1 MVYASRL
8 VLLRAVRRFRFS
20 APRGQLS
27 SPRFSLGRVSKSP
40 RPDGVA
46 RAEEGSILLEAA
58 LVMPV
63 LLLFLVLLAAFVQFS
78 AAETALQAAAD
89 RAARQTAAHIRPAM
103 LLLQQD
109 GSKLPESAPIDSK
122 DPGHESP
129 FETVQKVD
137 SSPSRPQLPDWRQA
151 AAEAA
156 AYLPDPAGQIAAAV
170 LQGDWKALADM
181 AAEPVG
187 IAVFE
192 PFLRKAAEDT
202 PLEPSRITLASLS
215 LPDLEGGESGFLKLE
230 AEYEFPLRVPFL
242 GKKIILHRTAAE
254 RVWIPDPLPSQGRAD
269 APDSSSTVKIT
280 QLYPIPARPGRKA
293 TLEAVA
299 SPGIQ
304 VTLEVRYKSG
314 NSVSKHVGTQTAD
327 ASGHVE
333 WTWLVSGNTTPGQWE
348 VVVTTSDG
356 ASASMPFIVQ
366 KKT

>member
-8 VLLRAVRRFRFS
+8 VLLKPFRRFRCS
-20 APRGQLS
+20 APWRQPA
-27 SPRFSLGRVSKSP
+27 SPRIPLERGSKSP
-40 RPDGVA
+40 RMNGAA

-103 LLLQQD
+103 LLLQQE
-109 GSKLPESAPIDSK
+109 GSKLPESAPKDSIDA
-122 DPGHESP
+122 GYESTS
-129 FETVQKVD
+129 ESVRKVD
-137 SSPSRPQLPDWRQA
+137 SPSRPQLPDWRQA

-156 AYLPDPAGQIAAAV
+156 AYLPDPAGELASAV

-187 IAVFE
+187 LAVFE

-202 PLEPSRITLASLS
+202 PLEPSRISLASLS

-230 AEYEFPLRVPFL
+230 AEYEFPIRVPFL

-254 RVWIPDPLPSQGRAD
+254 RVWIPDPLPSQGGAGV
-269 APDSSSTVKIT
+269 PDSSSTVQIT
-280 QLYPIPARPGRKA
+280 ELYPIPARPGRKA

-299 SPGIQ
+299 SPGAQ

-314 NSVSKHVGTQTAD
+314 NSVSKHVGTQMAD

-366 KKT
+366 KKG